1 MKKDL
6 NEESL
11 EIKEILA
18 GSKDK
23 YFQLIDRY
31 KDKLFAVAYHMSAS
45 EAEAEKIVEKGFI
58 EVYQNLE
65 KYDNSLFF
73 SDWLY
78 ERFIPILGV
87 KRDKDSTQLAK
98 LPFHNPH
105 YIEMEEALHSLASEA
120 KFQFLLMKLLDF
132 SPAKLSG
139 LIGTSKEKLEENY
152 TNSLNQIR
160 RSTLSND
167 IKLEGEECHSEEE
180 LSLYFDGK
188 LSNEKKRKIEDH
200 LEFCPDCRE
209 VLHFLK
215 QEEST
220 LEKVLEYPKLNESFN
235 DQVLN
240 KLDPYVPAKP
250 KHRTWKY
257 QLSAVGIL
265 GAIFLFSV
273 VILPTLKPLASMVST
288 YMQHGTIYNVWTE
301 GTYAVTDEEITLE
314 ITKVEI
320 DSLYMAV
327 YYEIS
332 REGEE
337 PPKTFPVEDVDFY
350 SSKPLRIVDESGKQ
364 YPVDATIPDHL
375 RYASSLGEEEGVEK
389 ERPYYLLK
397 MPDELPDEFNLEINF
412 ARLQGQFGKWNLEI
426 PIRYDKVEDTAVTVK
441 LDKKL
446 NIDDKAVV
454 EIMDATYS
462 KNGSR
467 LRYKINHTEE
477 EEARLMKLL
486 KEHNQEYRM
495 EEILQGR
502 HVGLHVTTEEEHL
515 VLPNYF
521 HFMVYEPNEPVELYF
536 SNYYIGNEEQIQKGR
551 HQIEG
556 QIENP
561 MEELYIKMLG
571 ASFQEP
577 TFFSLEVPLEE
588 TETTPLEGTINNY
601 KLLDYSLTPVK
612 DEEGNITKYALIIN
626 GENQQKGASGD
637 IGWELSDQSGNY
649 MPTEGWYHYEDM
661 QKEGVKKLLHVDIV
675 THNTGNEFPEKLVI
689 KADYIYTHY
698 EEKEW
703 DKIPLFDEEEKKDS
717 ESE

>member
-58 EVYQNLE
+58 EVYQNLV

-188 LSNEKKRKIEDH
+188 LSNEKERKIEDH

-327 YYEIS
+327 YYEIR

-446 NIDDKAVV
+446 NIDDK
-454 EIMDATYS
+454 EI
-462 KNGSR
+462 
-467 LRYKINHTEE
+467 
-477 EEARLMKLL
+477 
-486 KEHNQEYRM
+486 
-495 EEILQGR
+495 GR
-502 HVGLHVTTEEEHL
+502 AHV
-515 VLPNYF
+515 
-521 HFMVYEPNEPVELYF
+521 
-536 SNYYIGNEEQIQKGR
+536 
-551 HQIEG
+551 
-556 QIENP
+556 
-561 MEELYIKMLG
+561 
-571 ASFQEP
+571 
-577 TFFSLEVPLEE
+577 
-588 TETTPLEGTINNY
+588 
-601 KLLDYSLTPVK
+601 
-612 DEEGNITKYALIIN
+612 
-626 GENQQKGASGD
+626 
-637 IGWELSDQSGNY
+637 
-649 MPTEGWYHYEDM
+649 
-661 QKEGVKKLLHVDIV
+661 
-675 THNTGNEFPEKLVI
+675 
-689 KADYIYTHY
+689 
-698 EEKEW
+698 
-703 DKIPLFDEEEKKDS
+703 
-717 ESE
+717 

>member
-6 NEESL
+6 VEESI

-18 GSKDK
+18 GNKDK
-23 YFQLIDRY
+23 YFQIIDCY
-31 KDKLFAVAYHMSAS
+31 KDKLFAVAFQMSAS
-45 EAEAEKIVEKGFI
+45 EAEAEKLIEKGFI

-65 KYDNSLFF
+65 KYNDSVFF

-78 ERFIPILGV
+78 EQFIPIIGV
-87 KRDKDSTQLAK
+87 KRADESARHAK

-105 YIEMEEALHSLASEA
+105 YIEMEEALHSLAPEA
-120 KFQFLLMKLLDF
+120 KFQFLLIKLLDTA
-132 SPAKLSG
+132 PVRLSE
-139 LIGTSKEKLEENY
+139 LIGKSKEEIEENY
-152 TNSLNQIR
+152 SNSLNQIR

-167 IKLEGEECHSEEE
+167 IKNEGDDCHSEEE
-180 LSLYFDGK
+180 LSLYFD
-188 LSNEKKRKIEDH
+188 EKVSDEKEQKMNDH

-235 DQVLN
+235 EKVLR

-288 YMQHGTIYNVWTE
+288 YMEHGTIYNVWTE
-301 GTYAVTDEEITLE
+301 GTYAITDEEITLE

-320 DSLYMAV
+320 DSVFMAV

-332 REGEE
+332 REGKK
-337 PPKTFPVEDVDFY
+337 PPKTFPFEEVDFY
-350 SSKPLRIVDESGKQ
+350 NYNPLKIVDEEGKQ
-364 YPVDATIPDHL
+364 YPIEATFPDHL
-375 RYASSLGEEEGVEK
+375 RYERHDKEEGQGK
-389 ERPYYLLK
+389 ERPYYLVK
-397 MPDELPDEFNLEINF
+397 MPEDLPDQFNLEIKF
-412 ARLQGQFGKWNLEI
+412 AKLQGQLGKWNLEI
-426 PIRYDKVEDTAVTVK
+426 PIRYDKVEDTAVTVN
-441 LDKKL
+441 LNKKM

-454 EIMDATYS
+454 EIMDATFS
-462 KNGSR
+462 EIGSR
-467 LRYKINHTEE
+467 IRYKVNHTEE
-477 EEARLMKLL
+477 EKARLRKLL
-486 KEHNQEYRM
+486 KEHDQEYRM

-515 VLPNYF
+515 VLPIYFNY
-521 HFMVYEPNEPVELYF
+521 MDPYNPNKPIELYF
-536 SNYYIGNEEQIQKGR
+536 SNYYLGNEEQIQMGG

-556 QIENP
+556 KIENP
-561 MEELYIKMLG
+561 KEELYIKMLG

-577 TFFSLEVPLEE
+577 TFFSMEVPLEE
-588 TETTPLEGTINNY
+588 TETTPLEGNISNY

-612 DEEGNITKYALIIN
+612 DGEGNITKYALIIN

-637 IGWELSDQSGNY
+637 IGWELSDQTGNY
-649 MPTEGWYHYEDM
+649 IPTEGWYHYEDM
-661 QKEGVKKLLHVDIV
+661 QKEGPKKLLHVDIV
-675 THNTGNEFPEKLVI
+675 THNTEDEFPETLVI
-689 KADYIYTHY
+689 KADYIYSHY
-698 EEKEW
+698 DESTWEKLS
-703 DKIPLFDEEEKKDS
+703 LFDKGEKNDS